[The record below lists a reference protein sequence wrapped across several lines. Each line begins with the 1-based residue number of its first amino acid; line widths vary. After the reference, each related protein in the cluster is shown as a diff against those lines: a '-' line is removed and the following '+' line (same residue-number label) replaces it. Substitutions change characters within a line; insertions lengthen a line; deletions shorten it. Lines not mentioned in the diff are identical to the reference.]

1 MHKQINFIYN
11 MKNERIILLNEII
24 NNETYDYN
32 VLAAFKYENAVDLMT
47 KYFIKIAGYEMKLSE
62 AIVNK
67 LLGTLYEDVSEIVT
81 LDNDWCIQ
89 CTISQLYS

>member
-1 MHKQINFIYN
+1 MISK
-11 MKNERIILLNEII
+11 KRVILLTEIV
-24 NNETYDYN
+24 NTDTNDYN
-32 VLAAFKYENAVDLMT
+32 VLAVFDYDTAVDVMT
-47 KYFIKIAGYEMKLSE
+47 KYFIKIAGYDEKMAE